1 MNIDIQDKID
11 NYLLN
16 RMSTDERQ
24 KFEQEVETNEEL
36 KEQLEF
42 SRLVHVA
49 LKDRGEKLAKMAQWE
64 QEELAA
70 SSDENEEQT
79 TPAVAANSWRKYL
92 YWCSGIAAVFIVGFF
107 LFSTMHMGTGNQSI
121 GDMGGTVLRGGSA
134 HHDRIKEM
142 LTKGDYRS
150 ALALIEEEELEVLKE
165 RDMLEDRGN
174 ASTIDDL
181 DSPSK
186 STVSCE
192 DSSKD
197 DDIFM
202 ASAEDDYNDQKEII
216 EADLYVL
223 RWLKAQALIGCG
235 EKEKAIIVLDALRM
249 QKGYYQ
255 LKADS
260 LYQELKKNK

>member
-42 SRLVHVA
+42 SRLVRVA
-49 LKDRGEKLAKMAQWE
+49 FKDRGEKLAKMTQWE

-70 SSDENEEQT
+70 SSNEDEELT
-79 TPAVAANSWRKYL
+79 TPAVAPNSWRKYL
-92 YWCSGIAAVFIVGFF
+92 YWCSGIAAVFIAGFF
-107 LFSTMHMGTGNQSI
+107 LFSTMHTNTGNQSI
-121 GDMGGTVLRGGSA
+121 GDMGSTVLRGGSA
-134 HHDRIKEM
+134 HHDRINE
-142 LTKGDYRS
+142 LLAKGDYTS
-150 ALALIEEEELEVLKE
+150 ALALIEKEESEDQHELESLQE
-165 RDMLEDRGN
+165 SRRD
-174 ASTIDDL
+174 S
-181 DSPSK
+181 
-186 STVSCE
+186 V
-192 DSSKD
+192 
-197 DDIFM
+197 DDIQRSPNGSIRGKD
-202 ASAEDDYNDQKEII
+202 ASEDDEINDVSVEDDYNDQIEIV
-216 EADLYVL
+216 EADLYEL

-235 EKEKAIIVLDALRM
+235 KKEKAVLILDALRM

-260 LYQELKKNK
+260 LYNELKKNR

>member
-42 SRLVHVA
+42 SRLVQGA
-49 LKDRGEKLAKMAQWE
+49 FKDRGEKLAKMAQWE
-64 QEELAA
+64 QEELEADCNE
-70 SSDENEEQT
+70 DEKQT
-79 TPAVAANSWRKYL
+79 TPAVVANSWRKYL

-107 LFSTMHMGTGNQSI
+107 LFSTMHMGNPSVDNADGA
-121 GDMGGTVLRGGSA
+121 VLRGSSA
-134 HHDRIKEM
+134 NHGRINE
-142 LTKGDYRS
+142 LLAKGDYTS
-150 ALALIEEEELEVLKE
+150 ALALIEEEESEDQHELESLQE
-165 RDMLEDRGN
+165 SRRD
-174 ASTIDDL
+174 S
-181 DSPSK
+181 
-186 STVSCE
+186 V
-192 DSSKD
+192 
-197 DDIFM
+197 DDIQRSPNGSIRGKD
-202 ASAEDDYNDQKEII
+202 ASEEDEINDVSVEDDYNDQIEIV
-216 EADLYVL
+216 EADLYEL

-235 EKEKAIIVLDALRM
+235 EKEKAILILDALRM

-260 LYQELKKNK
+260 LYNELKKNR

>member
-1 MNIDIQDKID
+1 MNTKYQDSID

-16 RMSTDERQ
+16 RMSDDERQ
-24 KFEQEVETNEEL
+24 KFEQEVEVNDEL

-42 SRLVHVA
+42 SRLVQTA
-49 LKDRGEKLAKMAQWE
+49 FKDRGEKLAKMAQWE

-70 SSDENEEQT
+70 SSDEEEELT
-79 TPAVAANSWRKYL
+79 TPAVAPNSWRKYL
-92 YWCSGIAAVFIVGFF
+92 YWCSGIAAVFIAGFF
-107 LFSTMHMGTGNQSI
+107 LFSTMHTNTGNQSI
-121 GDMGGTVLRGGSA
+121 GDMGSTVLRGGSA

-142 LTKGDYRS
+142 LAKGDYKS
-150 ALALIEEEELEVLKE
+150 ALALIEEEELEVLRE
-165 RDMLEDRGN
+165 RDVLEESGN
-174 ASTIDDL
+174 VSTIDDL

-186 STVSCE
+186 STVRGE

-216 EADLYVL
+216 EADLYEL